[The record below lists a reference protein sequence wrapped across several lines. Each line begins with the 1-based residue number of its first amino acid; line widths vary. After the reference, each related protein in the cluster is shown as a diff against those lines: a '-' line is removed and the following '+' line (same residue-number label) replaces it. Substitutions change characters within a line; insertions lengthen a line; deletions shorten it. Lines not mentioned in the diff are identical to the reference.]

1 MPFKL
6 SAVQSAVVCA
16 ALALSGSLQPATKA
30 SVEAAAG
37 ACAAQNIVERCLSA
51 QGLMFDQCEYSD
63 WACKCQAQTS
73 LVSCYN
79 NCPDDQGRIGPE
91 AQVALYCNA
100 AIRVQEAKAAASS
113 TKLSVTASPA
123 GSSRPEQPATAARRS
138 TMGILPDHA
147 TGAAQNAKPSLAVPA
162 SGNKSKAGKPEAPK
176 ATKAP
181 SPVENAAGS
190 VAKSGRTAAAA
201 AVAVAAAW
209 IMVV

>member
-6 SAVQSAVVCA
+6 SAAQSAVVCM

-30 SVEAAAG
+30 SAEAATG
-37 ACAAQNIVERCLSA
+37 ACAAQHIVERCLST
-51 QGLMFDQCEYSD
+51 QGLVFDQCEYSD
-63 WACKCQAQTS
+63 WACKCQVQTA

-100 AIRVQEAKAAASS
+100 ATRVQEAKSAASS

-123 GSSRPEQPATAARRS
+123 GSSRPEQTATAARRS
-138 TMGILPDHA
+138 TIGILPDHA

-162 SGNKSKAGKPEAPK
+162 SGNNNGKAGKPEAPK

-181 SPVENAAGS
+181 SSVENTAGS
-190 VAKSGRTAAAA
+190 AAKSGSTAA

-209 IMVV
+209 IMVA